1 MRRAKLPF
9 LPLLLLLLLLL
20 PGAAL
25 AAGAGE
31 SDEAAGDATIEEGV
45 TEWLNRVDWGGM
57 EALLAALPAEVRAL
71 WQGLGAEQT
80 AERIALGESF
90 GADTNVWDVL
100 ASMFGGLLKSERR
113 NLAGLF
119 CSLVGISL
127 IGAFANLLSGG
138 KQESAGEAAAFVA
151 RCFTLAVLTTAFL
164 SCAALAREAM
174 DSLCA
179 FIEAAAPILMAL
191 LTAMGCAAGVG
202 VYQPALS
209 LLSGGV
215 ALAMTRVVVP
225 LALAAGVLGM
235 FDRLSGRAALG
246 EMSDLLKSGVKW
258 AVGIV
263 TTLYIGITSVQGLA
277 AAAFDSVSIRTAK
290 YAASSAAP
298 MVGSLL
304 SGAFDTVL
312 GCAGLVKNAAG
323 LTAILLCACL
333 VAVPLFRLG
342 AYIVLLH
349 LSAALV
355 QPVSDEKQV
364 GLFRAGADMLAA
376 LFSACAAAGAMFIVT
391 AGLITGLGNGGY
403 WG

>member
-1 MRRAKLPF
+1 ML
-9 LPLLLLLLLLL
+9 LPLFALL
-20 PGAAL
+20 PGAAR
-25 AAGAGE
+25 AEGKDGQEGAP
-31 SDEAAGDATIEEGV
+31 DDATIEDGV
-45 TEWLNRVDWGGM
+45 TEWMDSIDWSGM
-57 EALLAALPAEVRAL
+57 EALLSALPSEVRAL
-71 WQGLGAEQT
+71 WNGLGAEQT

-90 GADTNVWDVL
+90 GEDGDVWDAVVSVL
-100 ASMFGGLLKSERR
+100 GGLLKSERK

-127 IGAFANLLSGG
+127 SGAFAGVLSGG
-138 KQESAGEAAAFVA
+138 KEEGAGEAAAFVA
-151 RCFTLAVLTTAFL
+151 RCFTLAVLMTAFL
-164 SCAALAREAM
+164 SCASLAREAM
-174 DSLCA
+174 SSLCA
-179 FIEAAAPILMAL
+179 FIETASPILMAL

-225 LALAAGVLGM
+225 LALCAGVLGM
-235 FDRLSGRAALG
+235 FDKLSGRAALG
-246 EMSDLLKSGVKW
+246 ELSALLKSGVKW

-263 TTLYIGITSVQGLA
+263 TTLYIGITSVRGLA

-323 LTAILLCACL
+323 LTAILLCAC
-333 VAVPLFRLG
+333 VVIAPLFRLA
-342 AYIVLLH
+342 AYILLLR

-355 QPVSDEKQV
+355 QPISDEKQV
-364 GLFRAGADMLAA
+364 GLFRSGADMLSA